1 MEVTVF
7 RRATHWQ
14 PEVPRLP
21 EQDLQLPSMTFSL
34 PLKEVY
40 EGVNLV
46 KAG

>member
-14 PEVPRLP
+14 PEVLRLP
-21 EQDLQLPSMTFSL
+21 EQELRLPSLTFSL

-46 KAG
+46 KTG